1 MTVPM
6 PIVTTQK
13 ANAIRQSNN
22 SANQLIRN
30 PPCTLYIALIAYRAK
45 TAVVLTDKGRAVAAQ
60 VVGRL
65 RGTRADKKTDQPI
78 EPSRPGQD

>member
-1 MTVPM
+1 MTVPR

-30 PPCTLYIALIAYRAK
+30 PPCTLYIA
-45 TAVVLTDKGRAVAAQ
+45 TAPVRGRPTPFGFSNDNNSWLMTKMAARGQTSVFWSVLV
-60 VVGRL
+60 
-65 RGTRADKKTDQPI
+65 
-78 EPSRPGQD
+78 